1 MSEANSA
8 RILIADDE
16 PLYSANYRSTVAQRG
31 FSLHD
36 RAKWLCGIGGTFAEE
51 ALTWCCPI

>member
-1 MSEANSA
+1 MSEANTA

-16 PLYSANYRSTVAQRG
+16 PLYSANYRSIAAERG

-36 RAKWLCGIGGTFAEE
+36 RAQWLCGIGGTFAR
-51 ALTWCCPI
+51 AF

>member
-1 MSEANSA
+1 MSEANTA

-16 PLYSANYRSTVAQRG
+16 PLYSANYRSTAAQRG

-36 RAKWLCGIGGTFAEE
+36 RAEWLCGIGGTFSKR
-51 ALTWCCPI
+51 ALTWCSRI